1 MRRADERLPAQHGAT
16 RHGSAPPQAGTTL
29 RFARVAWQGQTWLN
43 VAYLL
48 LAFPT
53 GLAYFIVLA
62 VGLAVGAGLA
72 VVVVGLGLLLATLAA
87 WRGFAAV
94 ERALARGLLGV
105 AIARPADRRG
115 QPLTQ
120 RVARWLR
127 DPVTWKS
134 LVFVALKFP
143 LGVLTFALLAS
154 LGFFSLVLAFA
165 PLIVLATPVTVFGWI
180 VDDPLQA
187 LPLTVVGT
195 LAVLLLLHLLNGLAW
210 LWGLFARV
218 MLGPSTVQLHERVDD
233 LRDARARII
242 AAGDAERRRI
252 ERDLHDGAQQRL
264 VALSLTLGMAESR
277 LSADPAAAA
286 PLIAQAREE
295 AKLAVQELRE
305 LASGIHPALLSE
317 RGLGPALEALA
328 ARAPVPTDV
337 EGLPV
342 PRLPP
347 AVESAAYFVTAE
359 ALTNVAKYARAETA
373 AVAVAVE
380 HGRFRLTVRDD
391 GAGGADPTA
400 GSGLRGLRDRV
411 EALDGSLEVD
421 SPAGVGT
428 TVVAEIPL
436 GGHS

>member
-1 MRRADERLPAQHGAT
+1 VSGADLPFPANAD
-16 RHGSAPPQAGTTL
+16 APL

-53 GLAYFIVLA
+53 GLAYFVVLA
-62 VGLAVGAGLA
+62 VGLAIGVGLA
-72 VVVVGLGLLLATLAA
+72 VVVVGIGLLLATLAA
-87 WRGFAAV
+87 WRAFAAV
-94 ERALARGLLGV
+94 ERALARALLGV

-134 LVFVALKFP
+134 LGFVALKFP
-143 LGVLTFALLAS
+143 LGIITFALVGC

-165 PLIVLATPVTVFGWI
+165 PLIVLVTPVTVFGWI

-195 LAVLLLLHLLNGLAW
+195 LAVLLLLHLFNGLAW

-242 AAGDAERRRI
+242 AAADAERRRI

-264 VALSLTLGMAESR
+264 VALSLTLGMAETR

-391 GAGGADPTA
+391 GAGGADPAA

-428 TVVAEIPL
+428 AVVAEIPL